1 MKIDFEKVC
10 YDEADLFLLFKSVPE
25 NYYLIR
31 ALDFNGGLRFG
42 TTIENVEA
50 IEKGSCTT
58 FEYLI
63 TKDEF
68 ELYES
73 DKEAFKGLVNT
84 LCTNAPSD
92 RTLKVF
98 TQATPQSKPVPLKA
112 KLGATTGTEPN
123 LIEQM
128 KTELKA
134 ENKANAEEFKLFLAG
149 EKELDVYFVHSS
161 HLNKIFPAIDFE
173 GKMFFVEGEDNVK
186 GLMEATKL
194 FDNKYYKVDSQQ
206 ALEILKNCKK
216 YGAFKV
222 VYCKVDGKA
231 YVFDRD
237 DLLGEP
243 TENKWSTYNSPIYN
257 AFIRCIECAGIE
269 NQQVKANQ
277 MTLTSQLSHQIF
289 KTTFLLPLTKVSE
302 EQPDT
307 IVLSKAGEKLYNEKE
322 FVFLGAEEYNY
333 VPLEGNEFVAAT
345 LLNSND
351 KSRAL
356 PLFTDLEEFNLI
368 FKGKVVPIAV
378 TLDEAFSMLND
389 VCKVIIFNPATLG
402 FLFTEEAMKQMK
414 EFSQKPPTVFKP
426 KEEPKEEPKE
436 KQTAVELPEIP
447 QQVSTEAILH
457 MVANQINRDEAVKKE
472 QATMSKKA
480 DEEETED
487 AADVEVTETEEVA
500 EPVEAEVT
508 EEIAEL
514 AEAEVTEEDA
524 EPVEET
530 EEATEKVT
538 EEPTEK
544 KGGFFS
550 RFKKKK
556 K

>member
-10 YDEADLFLLFKSVPE
+10 YDEADHFMLFKSVPE
-25 NYYLIR
+25 KYYLIR
-31 ALDFNGGLRFG
+31 VLDFNGGLRFG
-42 TTIENVEA
+42 ATIENIEI

-58 FEYLI
+58 FEYLV

-73 DKEAFKGLVNT
+73 DKESFKALLNT
-84 LCTNAPSD
+84 LCTGAPSD

-112 KLGATTGTEPN
+112 KLGEPTETGTN

-128 KTELKA
+128 KTELRAESKA
-134 ENKANAEEFKLFLAG
+134 SAEEFRLFLAG
-149 EKELDVYFVHSS
+149 EKELDIYFVHSS

-173 GKMFFVEGEDNVK
+173 GKVFFVEGEDNVK
-186 GLMEATKL
+186 GLMEATKI
-194 FDNKYYKVDSQQ
+194 FDNQYYKVDSNK
-206 ALEILKNCKK
+206 ATEILKNCKK
-216 YGAFKV
+216 YGVFKV
-222 VYCKVDGKA
+222 VYCKANGQA
-231 YVFDRD
+231 YAFDRD

-243 TENKWSTYNSPIYN
+243 TEDKWSTYNSPIYN

-269 NQQVKANQ
+269 NPQVKANQ
-277 MTLTSQLSHQIF
+277 MTLTSQLSHLIF
-289 KTTFLLPLTKVSE
+289 KTTFLLPLTKASQ
-302 EQPDT
+302 EQPGT
-307 IVLSKAGEKLYNEKE
+307 IILSKAGEKLYNEKK
-322 FVFLGAEEYNY
+322 FAFLGAEEYDY
-333 VPLEGNEFVAAT
+333 VPLDGNEFMAAT

-368 FKGKVVPIAV
+368 FKDKVVPIAV
-378 TLDEAFSMLND
+378 TLDEAFTMLND

-414 EFSQKPPTVFKP
+414 EFSQKPPTVFRP
-426 KEEPKEEPKE
+426 KEEQKEDSQDKH
-436 KQTAVELPEIP
+436 TNIEIP
-447 QQVSTEAILH
+447 PVPQQASTEAILH
-457 MVANQINRDEAVKKE
+457 MVANQINQSDAVKKE
-472 QATMSKKA
+472 QAVITKKEEKPA
-480 DEEETED
+480 QKEIENIVENESLESETVEKPSEEIDDNNIAEQTDEET
-487 AADVEVTETEEVA
+487 
-500 EPVEAEVT
+500 T
-508 EEIAEL
+508 EEISAKSK
-514 AEAEVTEEDA
+514 EES
-524 EPVEET
+524 
-530 EEATEKVT
+530 
-538 EEPTEK
+538 TEK